1 MTTTPDEAARVFE
14 QERGRLLGVAYR
26 LTSSWADAED
36 VVADV
41 WPRFAA
47 HASEIRSP
55 AAWLTTVVSRAALD
69 LLRSARVRRE
79 QYVGPWL
86 PEPLLHDLDG
96 RPLGARTGD
105 PAELAEL
112 GESVRL
118 AFLLVLDRMSP
129 EQRVAVVL
137 HDALDVPFDQVAQV
151 LDVTVEAARQHA
163 VRGRRRLHEAA
174 LPPPGPV
181 PEQLRVLDD
190 LQSALGSG
198 DADRVAALLAPDV
211 VLTVD
216 HAGRVTAARR
226 PLVGAE
232 EVARFLSG
240 LARIAE
246 RDLVSLR
253 WVLVNGQAGVV
264 VHNRSAKPR
273 TAPVGVYALTVHDG
287 VVHAVHAVLAPDK
300 VSRYLTLDPPSPAST
315 PHPS

>member
-47 HASEIRSP
+47 HAAEIRSP

-96 RPLGARTGD
+96 RPLGSRTAD

-112 GESVRL
+112 GDSVRL
-118 AFLLVLDRMSP
+118 AFLVVLDRLSP

-137 HDALDVPFDQVAQV
+137 HDALGVPFNQVAQV

-181 PEQLRVLDD
+181 QEQLRVLGD
-190 LQSALGSG
+190 LQEALVSG
-198 DADRVAALLAPDV
+198 DPDRLASLLAPDV
-211 VLTVD
+211 VLTAD
-216 HAGRVTAARR
+216 HAGRVTAAGR
-226 PLVGAE
+226 PLVGSE
-232 EVARFLSG
+232 EVARFLAG

-246 RDLVSLR
+246 WDLVSFR
-253 WVLVNGQAGVV
+253 WVLVNGQAGLV

-273 TAPVGVYALTVHDG
+273 TAAVAVYALTVHEG
-287 VVHAVHAVLAPDK
+287 VVQAVHAVLAPDK
-300 VSRYLTLDPPSPAST
+300 VSRYLVLDGTAP
-315 PHPS
+315 

>member
-14 QERGRLLGVAYR
+14 QERRRLLGIAYR

-36 VVADV
+36 VVSDV

-47 HASEIRSP
+47 HADEIRSP

-86 PEPLLHDLDG
+86 PEPLLHDWDG
-96 RPLGARTGD
+96 TPLGARTDD

-112 GESVRL
+112 GESVRM
-118 AFLLVLDRMSP
+118 AFLVVLDRLSP

-174 LPPPGPV
+174 LPPPSHLS
-181 PEQLRVLDD
+181 EQQRVLGA
-190 LQSALGSG
+190 LQDALVSG
-198 DADRVAALLAPDV
+198 DPARIAALLAPDV
-211 VLTVD
+211 ALVAD
-216 HAGRVTAARR
+216 HAGRVTAAGRR
-226 PLVGAE
+226 LDGAE
-232 EVARFLSG
+232 EVARFLAG

-246 RDLVSLR
+246 WDLVSFR
-253 WVLVNGQAGVV
+253 GVLVNGQAGFV
-264 VHNRSAKPR
+264 VHNGSSKPR
-273 TAPVGVYALTVHDG
+273 TAAVGVYAFTVHDG
-287 VVHAVHAVLAPDK
+287 VVQAVHAVLAPDK
-300 VSRYLTLDPPSPAST
+300 VERYRELDAG
-315 PHPS
+315 